1 MTKLYKAPLVVLFPF
16 APPNRLTNFTHVS
29 FKQGSHLKELKG
41 VYLPHVLMWPTLFI
55 VDVHY

>member
-1 MTKLYKAPLVVLFPF
+1 MHL
-16 APPNRLTNFTHVS
+16 APPNGLTNFTHMS
-29 FKQGSHLKELKG
+29 FKQGSHLKELEG